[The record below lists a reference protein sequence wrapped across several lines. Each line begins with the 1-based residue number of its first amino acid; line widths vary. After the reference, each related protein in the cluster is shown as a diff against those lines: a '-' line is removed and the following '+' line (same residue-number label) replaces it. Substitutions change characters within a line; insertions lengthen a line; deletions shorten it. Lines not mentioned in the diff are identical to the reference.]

1 MNKFLLE
8 AASCQYS
15 MCITNQ
21 GRFISLRLIMYKLY
35 IVRIFDP
42 PLSVSSKF
50 TYKIFVLTH
59 TSKLKLEKS
68 IVFFPSQSVMVAL
81 LLCDRQRY
89 TFHFAHIQQRH
100 ALLWACLLLC
110 LICPKERVS
119 SSRLVATSTLY
130 IIPNSKLQVYG
141 HLRTFAD
148 IIGQV
153 FAQTPIMLFACIV
166 SPVSW
171 NNTQSFYKH
180 LLLCC

>member
-50 TYKIFVLTH
+50 TYKVFVLTH

-68 IVFFPSQSVMVAL
+68 IVLFPQLSIMVAL

-100 ALLWACLLLC
+100 ALIWACLLLC

-119 SSRLVATSTLY
+119 SSRLVATSTYILY
-130 IIPNSKLQVYG
+130 LIANYRYIDIHG
-141 HLRTFAD
+141 HLRT
-148 IIGQV
+148 
-153 FAQTPIMLFACIV
+153 
-166 SPVSW
+166 
-171 NNTQSFYKH
+171 
-180 LLLCC
+180 LLDKFLPKFQ